1 VKTAPLKPAF
11 FARADRAAVGAPHL
25 GFTLIEILIVI
36 SIMAGI
42 AVIVAVQVVGRLE
55 NVKVAT
61 AGKDLMAALR
71 YTRGQALVKGEPQAL
86 IVDVEK
92 GSYTAAGRPEVV
104 LPEGLKTQIYTG
116 EVLNEKTGAIRFFPD
131 GGSTGGKVMLSV
143 DGRQWTVRVGWLT
156 GDIDFLDS
164 AKPRASTPR

>member
-1 VKTAPLKPAF
+1 MRYKPRPF
-11 FARADRAAVGAPHL
+11 
-25 GFTLIEILIVI
+25 GFTLLEIMIVI
-36 SIMAGI
+36 SIMAAI
-42 AVIVAVQVVGRLE
+42 AVIVAVQVVNKLD

-92 GSYTAAGRPEVV
+92 GSYTAADRAEVV
-104 LPEGLKTQIYTG
+104 LPGDLKAQIYTG
-116 EVLNEKTGAIRFFPD
+116 EVLNEKTGAIRFYPD
-131 GGSTGGKVMLSV
+131 GGSTGGKVMLSAG
-143 DGRQWTVRVGWLT
+143 GRQWTVRVGWLT

-164 AKPRASTPR
+164 AKPKASTPR